1 MRPRP
6 AAAASRCRS
15 RRRRR
20 KRRTRMARGD
30 PDRFDDLFAPFG
42 KISVRPMFGS
52 EGLFRDGLM
61 FGIVYEEKLYFK
73 TSEESRQAFI
83 AEGTG
88 PLFYKFK
95 TAEGV
100 LTSYYELPDR
110 LYDELDEL
118 AQWARAAFAVAQ
130 RSPTAKKKR
139 KASVGKP
146 AKTRR

>member
-1 MRPRP
+1 MV
-6 AAAASRCRS
+6 
-15 RRRRR
+15 
-20 KRRTRMARGD
+20 KGD

-42 KISVRPMFGS
+42 KIVVRRMFGG

-61 FGIVYEEKLYFK
+61 FGIVHEDRLYFK

-83 AEGTG
+83 AEGAG

-110 LYDELDEL
+110 LYDDPDEL
-118 AQWARAAFAVAQ
+118 ADWARAAFAVAQ
-130 RSPTAKKKR
+130 QSPTAKKKR
-139 KASVGKP
+139 KVLATKP
-146 AKTRR
+146 AKKRR